1 MLFSHRDKSHRK
13 IMTYISRRRAE
24 KYFHSLLS
32 ARTCEVVFACGGIV
46 RENNL
51 WLFRIFVRKKTPT
64 IMSGSR
70 AVPRH
75 LVSGARRTEEDLR
88 LEFGHVCRVL
98 RRERRKCSTRQCRLR
113 SPSCVLCDPPCV
125 KVLMLA

>member
-1 MLFSHRDKSHRK
+1 VLFSHRDKSHRK

-51 WLFRIFVRKKTPT
+51 WLFRIFVRKKLQPLCLGPVQCRVIWSLALEELKKIYGWNSAT
-64 IMSGSR
+64 SAGCSAENEES
-70 AVPRH
+70 AVPDSAGCDH
-75 LVSGARRTEEDLR
+75 R
-88 LEFGHVCRVL
+88 LACFATHPV
-98 RRERRKCSTRQCRLR
+98 
-113 SPSCVLCDPPCV
+113 
-125 KVLMLA
+125 